1 MAVSMVRMSMDEA
14 VSTFGGVRPRLF
26 GIAYRMLGSVTEA
39 EDVVQDAWLR
49 WQGTDRSE
57 IRDASAF
64 LSTVTTRLA
73 LNVAQSARSRRE
85 SYLGPWIPEPV
96 DTTSDPHLGAE
107 RGEALELAVLMLLE
121 KLTPTERAA
130 YVLREAFAYSY
141 REIAEVVQVEEA
153 NARQL
158 VARARKHL
166 AAERRAQASPADQ
179 RRLVDAFV
187 AAARSGDLAA
197 LEALLAEDVVTWSD
211 GGGIVNAARK
221 PVHGRARVA
230 QFIAGVTAKFAG
242 TEPPRWIEANG
253 ARTLVFVRDGVVF
266 ATTTIDISAQGI
278 DRILIVL
285 NPEKLANLSSIA

>member
-1 MAVSMVRMSMDEA
+1 MLRMSMDEA

-49 WQGTDRSE
+49 WQGTDRTQV
-57 IRDASAF
+57 RDAVAF

-85 SYLGPWIPEPV
+85 SYLGPWIPEPI
-96 DTTSDPHLGAE
+96 DTSHDPHLGAE

-130 YVLREAFAYSY
+130 YVLREAFGYPYS
-141 REIAEVVQVEEA
+141 EIAGIVQVEEA

-158 VARARKHL
+158 VSRARRHL
-166 AAERRAQASPADQ
+166 AAERRTQVTPAEQ
-179 RRLVDAFV
+179 RRFV
-187 AAARSGDLAA
+187 EVFAAAASRGDLAA
-197 LEALLAEDVVTWSD
+197 LESMLAEDVVTWSD
-211 GGGIVNAARK
+211 GGGIVSAARK
-221 PVHGRARVA
+221 PVRGRERVA
-230 QFIAGVTAKFAG
+230 QFIAGITSKFATG
-242 TEPPRWIEANG
+242 AAPRWIDANG
-253 ARTLVFVRDGVVF
+253 SSALAFERDAVTFAVATLDV
-266 ATTTIDISAQGI
+266 SESGI

-285 NPEKLANLSSIA
+285 NPEKLMGLA